1 MKKRFNL
8 SFILIG
14 VLMVIMMPYKTWA
27 ASYSFDKNNV
37 TKEDGTTKILVNI
50 NVDGSEAITSGKLVC
65 NAPSTEV
72 LCEIEP
78 IEGEFSGEREN
89 SNSTYVYAPML
100 TAGETLAPGSHG
112 LAYVVLKNI
121 SSSKQSI
128 TINLSGSTINDAAQN
143 ASIST
148 EVKVV
153 KQETPKSNDATIKS
167 LKYSQGKM
175 VPEFS
180 KDVTEYTIYGIA
192 DTVNSIRLT
201 PTMNDEGATFN
212 ITGGKSTSGT
222 SVTLNQGENKVIIE
236 GQASNGTTLNYTF
249 TIYRG
254 ETNFNSAK
262 LESLSI
268 GNYTLTPA
276 FSSDVYEYTLTVP
289 NTVTTIQDILTY
301 KTQDEKASSVVKG
314 VDNFVVGSN
323 TFTIIVDSATGDETV
338 TYKVVI
344 NRLSEENI
352 EVLKYINNEVTFKD
366 ADGVQTTL
374 KIDEFQRTYPGEYQ
388 KIINKEYNFD
398 ADGNIIIVTED
409 DKKDEEETKDEKNN
423 SKTWLIV
430 VLVLVGLLII
440 GIAGVLIFRKKDND
454 TDPKKKKDKDKDKDS
469 SKDEEKEEKE
479 ENKDDEEESKDDEK
493 EEKNFDEFSKD
504 ENATVDIDEALSDL
518 MNTKQYIFQDEDEE
532 NKKHDEDYKVITP
545 FFFWQLIPAIKS
557 PCKRE

>member
-532 NKKHDEDYKVITP
+532 NKKHDED
-545 FFFWQLIPAIKS
+545 
-557 PCKRE
+557 